1 MWVPAHIGLTGNEAA
16 DYLAKT
22 ATTES
27 ITETI
32 VIPYTDFFSHYKKTS
47 FDITQ
52 SKVKQQ
58 GETTG
63 KKYF

>member
-1 MWVPAHIGLTGNEAA
+1 MWAPAHIGLTGNEAA

-32 VIPYTDFFSHYKKTS
+32 AIPYTDFFSHYKKT
-47 FDITQ
+47 
-52 SKVKQQ
+52 
-58 GETTG
+58 
-63 KKYF
+63 